1 MRPRPELSDDVREQA
16 FAYVEAVLA
25 RARGARAAADGGAQA
40 ADVSLVRKPLLAR
53 LVPGSVKRG
62 VIKALIYV
70 MRHPFDHLA
79 QPLQIRLEEE
89 IGQSR
94 GIAQAALTRAEQ
106 MGAELRR
113 LRVELERERRSR

>member
-1 MRPRPELSDDVREQA
+1 MRAQLTDEVRAEA
-16 FAYVEAVLA
+16 FAYVDAVLA
-25 RARGARAAADGGAQA
+25 SAPGTSEGGAAGESAAAPGG
-40 ADVSLVRKPLLAR
+40 KPLVAR
-53 LVPGSVKRG
+53 LVPGFVKRA
-62 VIKALIYV
+62 VVRALIYV

-79 QPLQIRLEEE
+79 HPVQVRLEEE

-113 LRVELERERRSR
+113 LRAELDRERRNR

>member
-1 MRPRPELSDDVREQA
+1 MRARPELTEEVRGEA
-16 FAYVEAVLA
+16 VAYVDAVLSSA
-25 RARGARAAADGGAQA
+25 QGAQA
-40 ADVSLVRKPLLAR
+40 TARGERPAEVTPARKPMLAR
-53 LVPGSVKRG
+53 LVPGFVKRG
-62 VIKALIYV
+62 VVRALIYV
-70 MRHPFDHLA
+70 LRHPFDHLA

-113 LRVELERERRSR
+113 LRIELDRERRGR

>member
-1 MRPRPELSDDVREQA
+1 M
-16 FAYVEAVLA
+16 
-25 RARGARAAADGGAQA
+25 
-40 ADVSLVRKPLLAR
+40 
-53 LVPGSVKRG
+53 PGFVKRA
-62 VIKALIYV
+62 VVRALIYV

-79 QPLQIRLEEE
+79 HPVQVQLEEE

-113 LRVELERERRSR
+113 LRAELDRERRNR